1 MFNRKVLLVVVCS
14 CLIIMINM
22 GMRQGTGLFLQPM
35 SSDLGTG
42 RETFSFAV
50 ALQNLISGLPFVA
63 IIADRYGSRRVA
75 IVGALLYAGG
85 LLLIS
90 TVASSMGLYLSLGL
104 LVGVAL
110 SCTSFVVIVGAV
122 AQIVPVEKQARVFG
136 ILTAAGSFGMF
147 VVVPG
152 IQYLLLQFGWR
163 TSAMLLAGFV
173 CLMGLLALVGLP
185 KRDTSSAEA
194 RSEAKARDELEGT
207 FAETLLRARKHS
219 GYLLLN
225 AGFFVCGFHVA
236 FIATHLPAFLTDN
249 AVSPAASATAL
260 SLIGLFNIFGSS
272 LFGYLGDL
280 YRKKFLLSLLY
291 FSRAIVIGLLLLFP
305 ITNTSAIIFG
315 GAIGF
320 LWLATVP
327 LTSGTVAQIF
337 GSRYLSTLYGIVF
350 FCHQMG
356 SFLGVWLG
364 GRVYDSTGSYTPVWI
379 AAIALSLLATLLH
392 LPISDQRVEIRKTKA
407 VPVAN

>member
-1 MFNRKVLLVVVCS
+1 MFNRKVLLVVVCG

-50 ALQNLISGLPFVA
+50 ALQSLISGLPFVA

-75 IVGALLYAGG
+75 IIGSLLYAGG

-110 SCTSFVVIVGAV
+110 SCTSYVVIVGAV
-122 AQIVPVEKQARVFG
+122 AQSIPLEKQARVFG

-173 CLMGLLALVGLP
+173 CLIGLLALGLP
-185 KRDTSSAEA
+185 KSDTSSAEA
-194 RSEAKARDELEGT
+194 RSDAKARDEIEGT
-207 FAETLLRARKHS
+207 FAETLLRARQHS

-236 FIATHLPAFLTDN
+236 FIATHLPAFLSDN
-249 AVSPAASATAL
+249 AVSPAAIATAL

-272 LFGYLGDL
+272 LFGYLGDI

-315 GAIGF
+315 GAMGF

-392 LPISDQRVEIRKTKA
+392 LPISDQRVEIRKAKPLHA
-407 VPVAN
+407 VN